1 MLMSWILSTA
11 VMVSKKVPQR
21 LKMVIRANKPLQK
34 KALNVKR
41 IDFQCNYPYAENPQR
56 GIFSWG

>member
-1 MLMSWILSTA
+1 
-11 VMVSKKVPQR
+11 MVNKRVPLT
-21 LKMVIRANKPLQK
+21 LKMVRRGNKPLQK

-41 IDFQCNYPYAENPQR
+41 IYFQCNYPYTENPQR